1 MEIGLLFRVQYG
13 VFAVLPLQN
22 WPLQICCETNFL
34 LPVVCFIAIKVYLM
48 RTRIMTLLVLVL
60 IMVTDLGPVPTVSL
74 ICLYA
79 VIFRPLW
86 FKRLVDEIYR

>member
-1 MEIGLLFRVQYG
+1 
-13 VFAVLPLQN
+13 
-22 WPLQICCETNFL
+22 
-34 LPVVCFIAIKVYLM
+34 M
-48 RTRIMTLLVLVL
+48 RTRILTLLVLL
-60 IMVTDLGPVPTVSL
+60 FAMVADLGPIPTVSL